1 MKEALPLLPGIKLPL
16 LCGLVSVLLSISL
29 MIWAQ
34 HTRQVAEQRLQQR
47 EATAH
52 AAEANIQTAQS
63 LQTERT
69 RHLAV
74 LTTLQQRGLL
84 GQEQRL
90 AWAEAVDAL
99 QRSGRLASLQLELGP
114 RRPLNEANGATQA
127 ELQFY
132 ASPLK
137 LDSKLLHEG
146 DLLSLL
152 RQLDT
157 LPGAYTLDACRLRRS
172 DGTNGP
178 RPYRLALQCQGKL
191 FTLARPD
198 RSSP

>member
-1 MKEALPLLPGIKLPL
+1 MKDALSLLPGIKLPL
-16 LCGLVSVLLSISL
+16 LCGLGSVLLSAGL
-29 MIWAQ
+29 LLWAQ

-47 EATAH
+47 ETAYY
-52 AAEANIQTAQS
+52 AAEADIQTAQS

-74 LTTLQQRGLL
+74 LSTLQQRGLL
-84 GQEQRL
+84 GHEQRL
-90 AWAEAVDAL
+90 AWVEAVETL
-99 QRSGRLASLQLELGP
+99 PRSGRLASLQLELGP

-152 RQLDT
+152 RQLDA
-157 LPGAYTLDACRLRRS
+157 LPGAYTLDECRLRRS
-172 DGTNGP
+172 DGFNGP

>member
-1 MKEALPLLPGIKLPL
+1 MKDALPMLPGIKLPL
-16 LCGLVSVLLSISL
+16 LCGLGSVLLSVSL
-29 MIWAQ
+29 LLWAQ

-47 EATAH
+47 EATAL
-52 AAEANIQTAQS
+52 AAEADFQTAQS
-63 LQTERT
+63 LQTART

-74 LTTLQQRGLL
+74 LSTLQQRGLL

-90 AWAEAVDAL
+90 AWAEAVETL

-114 RRPLNEANGATQA
+114 HRPLNEANGATQA

-132 ASPLK
+132 TSPLK

-152 RQLDT
+152 RQLDA
-157 LPGAYTLDACRLRRS
+157 LPGAYTLDECRLRRS
-172 DGTNGP
+172 DGFNGP